1 MSPEI
6 LRFSGDFFAAMT
18 TDISAAKRMMGNADS
33 IPMGADADS
42 GKPRVGL
49 LVSAVS
55 VVPAGR
61 YLAYQGSPRADIW
74 GTTVDIPR
82 IILTVSGND
91 EHR

>member
-1 MSPEI
+1 
-6 LRFSGDFFAAMT
+6 
-18 TDISAAKRMMGNADS
+18 
-33 IPMGADADS
+33 MGADADS
-42 GKPRVGL
+42 ERPRVGL
-49 LVSAVS
+49 LVSALS

-82 IILTVSGND
+82 IVLAVSGDD